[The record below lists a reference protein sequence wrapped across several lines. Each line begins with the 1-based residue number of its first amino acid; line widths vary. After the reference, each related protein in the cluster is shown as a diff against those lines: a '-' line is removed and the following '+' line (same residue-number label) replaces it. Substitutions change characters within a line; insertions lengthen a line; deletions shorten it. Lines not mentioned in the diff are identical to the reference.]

1 MNAAAKPLGAAP
13 GCAQGR
19 SPEGRLEV
27 FLRAPGQAG
36 SWARTR
42 DGD

>member
-1 MNAAAKPLGAAP
+1 VPLSNTQLQDLDGD
-13 GCAQGR
+13 
-19 SPEGRLEV
+19 GRLEV
-27 FLRAPGQAG
+27 VLRAPGQAG